1 MVNRRMTCQLKQTW
15 QHTES
20 AHCVL
25 IGRIYPFVSEWPSR
39 EHLMDELYDAR
50 LRRRAIS
57 SVALGGRTN
66 QVPPPLSPLISSV
79 ALGGRTNQVPPLSPH
94 SYPRPRPPPSPS
106 PGSDQLNE
114 PGYEPNDV
122 SNVLNHKIVCTA
134 RALAERPGQMG

>member
-66 QVPPPLSPLISSV
+66 QVPP
-79 ALGGRTNQVPPLSPH
+79 LSPH
-94 SYPRPRPPPSPS
+94 SYPSPSPPPSPS